1 MKKTKKGFTLIE
13 LLIVIAIIGIL
24 ASVVLVSLGNARDK
38 ARRAS
43 IKSTMSGIVPS
54 IVLCRDGAA
63 TINAGANGVAI
74 CSNASAT
81 NATWP
86 LPQPCSAAAWG
97 VTNGNADTVDVTLTC
112 TGQTD
117 CNGAANAH
125 CSMNGCTFAGSCI

>member
-1 MKKTKKGFTLIE
+1 M
-13 LLIVIAIIGIL
+13 IAIIGIL

-63 TINAGANGVAI
+63 AITPGASGTNI
-74 CSNASAT
+74 CANTSAT

-86 LPQPCSAAAWG
+86 LPQPCTAATWAA
-97 VTNGNADTVDVTLTC
+97 TNPALDTVDVTLTC